1 MTLPTDTIAAIATPA
16 GTGGVGIIRISG
28 PDAKSIALNIS
39 QRQALPKRQAIFAQ
53 FKNPQQQI
61 IDSGLVLYFEGP
73 ASFTGED
80 VVELQGHGGQ
90 VVMNMLLKAVIA
102 LGARMARPGE
112 FSERAFLNDKIDL
125 VQAEA
130 IADVIASGS
139 EQAVLASQR
148 ALQGVFSEH
157 INQIL
162 QLLIETRV
170 WVESAIDFPEEEIDF
185 LSDTRLQ
192 QQMSQLHQSLKNTL
206 QKTQTGVVLNQGIS
220 IAIIGKPNA
229 GKSSL
234 LNRLTEAETAIVSE
248 VAGTTRDVIKEDVVI
263 AGIPVRL
270 IDTAGIHETDN
281 PIEQQGIARALQVQ
295 QQADVVLQVW
305 DASDEVKG
313 LLKPENNLI
322 HVINKVDLI
331 DSQQTAQLKTL
342 NPDALLVSAKQNQGI
357 DLIRQAIINQVT
369 SGGLNEN
376 SFTARQRHIEQLKL
390 TQQHIDAAEQQLQFN
405 QGELSA
411 EELRLAQQAL
421 SEITGDFSSDDL
433 LGEIFSS
440 FCIGK

>member
-1 MTLPTDTIAAIATPA
+1 MNTFTDTIAAIATPA
-16 GTGGVGIIRISG
+16 GSGGVGIIRISG
-28 PDAKSIALNIS
+28 PQALSIAHKIS
-39 QRQALPKRQAIFAQ
+39 GLSDLKIRTAHFAA
-53 FKNPQQQI
+53 FKNQQAQI
-61 IDSGLVLYFEGP
+61 IDSGLLLFFQAP

-80 VVELQGHGGQ
+80 VIELQGHGGM
-90 VVMNMLLKAVIA
+90 VVMNMLLKEVIA

-112 FSERAFLNDKIDL
+112 FSERAFLNEKIDL

-148 ALQGVFSEH
+148 SLQGAFSNH
-157 INQIL
+157 INNIL

-185 LSDTRLQ
+185 LSDEGLRQ
-192 QQMSQLHQSLKNTL
+192 QLSSLNRNMQNTL
-206 QKTQTGVVLNQGIS
+206 RKTQTGVVLSQGIS

-234 LNRLTEAETAIVSE
+234 LNRLTEEDTAIISE
-248 VAGTTRDVIKEDVVI
+248 VAGTTRDVVKEDVVI

-281 PIEQQGIARALQVQ
+281 PIEQQGIQRALQVK
-295 QQADVVLQVW
+295 QQADVVLHVW
-305 DASDEVKG
+305 DGSQFDPNEMTQAENQINIVNKADLTDRSPVKG
-313 LLKPENNLI
+313 
-322 HVINKVDLI
+322 
-331 DSQQTAQLKTL
+331 
-342 NPDALLVSAKQNQGI
+342 ALVVSAKQNEGI
-357 DLIRQAIINQVT
+357 GTIRQAIIDQVT

-376 SFTARQRHIEQLKL
+376 SFTARQRHIEQLKI
-390 TQQHIDAAEQQLQFN
+390 TQTHIDAAEQQLHLN

-421 SEITGDFSSDDL
+421 NEITGDFSSDDL